1 MLDASEP
8 PLLKSFLF
16 KDKTHAR
23 RYIAMMEMSRV
34 AGERDQLIT
43 LLLPLAEHV
52 LDIILVHF
60 REGSMSSD
68 NSGATK
74 AVTFGTHTDPRQDLS
89 LMCGML
95 VPTLERL
102 ELLSEVFEKGND
114 AGQTWISVL

>member
-1 MLDASEP
+1 
-8 PLLKSFLF
+8 
-16 KDKTHAR
+16 
-23 RYIAMMEMSRV
+23 MMEMSRV

-68 NSGATK
+68 NSGTTK

-102 ELLSEVFEKGND
+102 ELLSEVRYL
-114 AGQTWISVL
+114 ISVYCLYPVKQITEMCSDTF